1 MNTLDKFITG
11 VIGIG
16 LVTAFALHA
25 TSLSTLVKTTG
36 TAGQGLL
43 GTAESG

>member
-1 MNTLDKFITG
+1 MNTVDKFVTG
-11 VIGIG
+11 VIAIG

-25 TSLSTLVKTTG
+25 SSLSTLVKTTG
-36 TAGQGLL
+36 TASQGLL